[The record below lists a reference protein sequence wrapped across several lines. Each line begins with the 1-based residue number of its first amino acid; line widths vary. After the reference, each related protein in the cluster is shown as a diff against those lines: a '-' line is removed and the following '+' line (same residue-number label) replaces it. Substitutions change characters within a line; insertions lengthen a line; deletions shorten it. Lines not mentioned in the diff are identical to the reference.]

1 MCQDRINNLVD
12 NFNNY
17 LNIFS
22 ERNQLCGPSI
32 YFHNRIMGILRET
45 TLSSLQNQL
54 WFSEY
59 IYAVLVSWG
68 MHRMDRGAQL
78 KDFPVFHSVI
88 TNFIQNLIPIS
99 HLSITEL
106 TENNITSIINLFE
119 ENSVMHSIPKL
130 AGNSKALHHILP
142 NIIPPID
149 GNYTIKFFNL
159 RNRRRGQGNNAK
171 MIDESNNFEFII
183 KKYQH
188 IINTI
193 NWNEIHYNGEMNAT
207 RIKLVDNAIIGY
219 RLEQKAA
226 EKSK

>member
-78 KDFPVFHSVI
+78 KDFPVFHRDRKS
-88 TNFIQNLIPIS
+88 TRLNSS
-99 HLSITEL
+99 HLGISYAVFCL
-106 TENNITSIINLFE
+106 
-119 ENSVMHSIPKL
+119 
-130 AGNSKALHHILP
+130 
-142 NIIPPID
+142 
-149 GNYTIKFFNL
+149 
-159 RNRRRGQGNNAK
+159 
-171 MIDESNNFEFII
+171 
-183 KKYQH
+183 KK
-188 IINTI
+188 
-193 NWNEIHYNGEMNAT
+193 
-207 RIKLVDNAIIGY
+207 
-219 RLEQKAA
+219 
-226 EKSK
+226 